1 MKAFGVLIA
10 IPLKNKNGKK
20 ATEPFNVIYFV
31 FFLSNRVISIGIYW
45 KDAHTE
51 YA

>member
-10 IPLKNKNGKK
+10 IPYKKCKREK
-20 ATEPFNVIYFV
+20 ATGPFNVIYFV

-45 KDAHTE
+45 KDAHAE

>member
-20 ATEPFNVIYFV
+20 ATEPFNEIYSV
-31 FFLSNRVISIGIYW
+31 FLSNRVISIGIYW
-45 KDAHTE
+45 KDAHAE